1 METKFFCRIF
11 LVFFCRNPVGRDMM
25 AVYCTELTFGFATRF
40 KTFAPEV
47 LKERC
52 RQFAGGGE
60 TSLVSWWG
68 GEWNTRWG
76 AKDANRRAF
85 DTKTWSCLCFLSP
98 QPVWFFLN
106 CQHFLPF
113 PLVRGSQV
121 FFFLLFCALSF
132 LGVEL
137 GETRRRPAKPK
148 NSWSHVVPNTIVEP
162 LWWQNA
168 HFRTFSSFGEGKKV
182 STQKRSNPPIFAR
195 TLGWIKLLAFL
206 NTALFSLYLLSNSFL
221 IIFAEFSFP
230 CGVPLYNGLQGSR
243 QL

>member
-1 METKFFCRIF
+1 METNFFCRIF

-25 AVYCTELTFGFATRF
+25 ARNWLLALQRGLKPLPEMPWKKDVDNLQEAEKHLWCLDEEASGTQGGAPKTPTGELLIR
-40 KTFAPEV
+40 K
-47 LKERC
+47 R
-52 RQFAGGGE
+52 
-60 TSLVSWWG
+60 
-68 GEWNTRWG
+68 G
-76 AKDANRRAF
+76 AVF
-85 DTKTWSCLCFLSP
+85 
-98 QPVWFFLN
+98 VFFLPN
-106 CQHFLPF
+106 PSDSSWIASISF
-113 PLVRGSQV
+113 PSCARESGL
-121 FFFLLFCALSF
+121 FFSFFCGLSF

-168 HFRTFSSFGEGKKV
+168 HFRTFSSFGEGKKKS

>member
-1 METKFFCRIF
+1 MSTICRRRSNISRV
-11 LVFFCRNPVGRDMM
+11 LMRRRVEHKVGRQRRQPESFWYEN
-25 AVYCTELTFGFATRF
+25 VELSLFSFSPTRLILLELPAF
-40 KTFAPEV
+40 P
-47 LKERC
+47 
-52 RQFAGGGE
+52 
-60 TSLVSWWG
+60 SLP
-68 GEWNTRWG
+68 
-76 AKDANRRAF
+76 
-85 DTKTWSCLCFLSP
+85 SCARESGLFSP
-98 QPVWFFLN
+98 
-106 CQHFLPF
+106 
-113 PLVRGSQV
+113 S
-121 FFFLLFCALSF
+121 FCAQSF
-132 LGVEL
+132 LGVKL

-168 HFRTFSSFGEGKKV
+168 HFRTFSSFGEGKKG